1 MKARLMSGVALGI
14 LSAFSVSSATAEP
27 VFNRIASFWVP
38 SNLPSD
44 MDQATETSAEII
56 AATEDGMTLVYTD
69 SPLGAVGMIDIT
81 DPKAPAPGGIVK
93 LEGEPTSVA
102 VKGGK
107 GFVGVNTSESFT
119 EPSGH
124 LAVVDIAA
132 QTVEKSCDLGGQPDS
147 VAINADG
154 SRIAVAIENERDED
168 LNDGVIPQ
176 LPAGNVTIIP
186 VSDGQP
192 DCDGMIVADVTGLAD
207 VAPEDPEPEFVDFN
221 DAGEI
226 VVTMQENNHLVVLNG
241 ESGEVKAHFSAGAVD
256 LDNVDLEEERALT
269 FNGKQPG
276 RVREP
281 DAVKWIDDN
290 RFVTADE
297 GDYEGGSRTFTIF
310 NKNGSVAYDPGLSF
324 EYRVAQAGHYPEKRS
339 GNKGVEPEG
348 AETATFGDQG
358 YIFVSSE
365 RGSMV
370 GVYKDTGGEPEF
382 VQLLPSGIGPEGL
395 LAIPERNLFVVAN
408 EVDLIDDGGVRAHVM
423 LFELAEGEPAY
434 PTLVSGSDSE
444 GRPIGWGALSG
455 LAADPE
461 AAGTLYAVNDSFYGL
476 QPTIFKIDATQTPAA
491 ITEAIRV
498 TRAGY
503 PAQKLDMEG
512 IVADGE
518 GGFWIASEGR
528 TGRVIPHAIYHV
540 DAFGEIDQEI
550 GFPDELMAVEKR
562 FGSEGIT
569 KVGEGDDMTLWIAI
583 QREWRDDEDGFV
595 KLVSYNPASET
606 WGAVRYPLEPKGAG
620 WVGLSEI
627 TAHGEHVYIIER
639 DNQIGQ
645 AAALKK
651 LFRVPLAD
659 MQPAELGGELP
670 VVTKEEVHD
679 FIPDLKAFSGY
690 VVDKVEGFA
699 IDAEGDAFAV
709 TDNDG
714 IDDSSGETFFLKLG
728 KL

>member
-1 MKARLMSGVALGI
+1 MRRVTGGIALWILGVTA
-14 LSAFSVSSATAEP
+14 ATDIVADP
-27 VFNRIASFWVP
+27 VFNRIASFPVP
-38 SNLPSD
+38 LNLPAD

-69 SPLGAVGMIDIT
+69 SPLEAVGMIDIS
-81 DPKAPAPGGIVK
+81 DPRAPAAAGIVR
-93 LEGEPTSVA
+93 LNGEPTSVVVA
-102 VKGGK
+102 NGK
-107 GFVGVNTSESFT
+107 AFVGVNTSESYT

-124 LAVVDIAA
+124 LTVVDIATKSAA
-132 QTVEKSCDLGGQPDS
+132 QTCDLGGQPDS
-147 VAINADG
+147 VAMNHDSSMLAF
-154 SRIAVAIENERDED
+154 AIENERNED

-186 VSDGQP
+186 INAGAP
-192 DCDGMIVADVTGLAD
+192 DCAAMIVADVTGLAD
-207 VAPEDPEPEFVDFN
+207 VAGNDPEPEFVDFN
-221 DAGEI
+221 RAGEI
-226 VVTMQENNHLVVLNG
+226 VVTLQENNHIAIIDSATG
-241 ESGEVKAHFSAGAVD
+241 IVKAHFSAGSVDLTNVD
-256 LDNVDLEEERALT
+256 LDEERALT
-269 FNGKQPG
+269 FDGNQ
-276 RVREP
+276 RDRAREP

-297 GDYEGGSRTFTIF
+297 GDYHGGSRTFTIF
-310 NKNGSVAYDPGLSF
+310 NKDGSISFDPGLSF
-324 EYRVAQAGHYPEKRS
+324 EYLIARVGHYPERRS
-339 GNKGVEPEG
+339 ANKGVEPEG
-348 AETATFGDQG
+348 VETATYGEQG

-365 RGSMV
+365 RGSII
-370 GVYKDTGGEPEF
+370 GVYKDTGASPDF

-395 LAIPERNLFVVAN
+395 VAIPERNLFVVAN

-423 LFELAEGEPAY
+423 LFELAEGVAAY
-434 PTLVSGSDSE
+434 PTLISGVDDA
-444 GRPIGWGALSG
+444 GRPVGWGALSG

-461 AAGTLYAVNDSFYGL
+461 VAGKLYAVNDSFYGL
-476 QPTIFKIDATQTPAA
+476 QPTIFTIDATQTPAA
-491 ITEAIRV
+491 IVDATRV

-528 TGRVIPHAIYHV
+528 TDRTIPHALYHV
-540 DAFGEIDQEI
+540 NADGEIDDEI
-550 GFPDELMAVEKR
+550 GFPDELLNVEKR

-569 KVGEGDDMTLWIAI
+569 KIGEGEDMTLWIAI

-595 KLVSYNPASET
+595 KLVSYNPVST
-606 WGAVRYPLEPKGAG
+606 RWGAVRYPLQPKGAG

-627 TAHGEHVYIIER
+627 TAHGDYVYIVER

-651 LFRVPLAD
+651 LYRVPLGEL
-659 MQPAELGGELP
+659 QPSELGGDLP
-670 VVTKEEVHD
+670 MVTKEEVRD
-679 FIPDLKAFSGY
+679 FIPDLKAFGGY

-699 IDAEGDAFAV
+699 IDAAGDAFAV

-714 IDDSSGETFFLKLG
+714 VDDSSGETFFLKLG
-728 KL
+728 PL